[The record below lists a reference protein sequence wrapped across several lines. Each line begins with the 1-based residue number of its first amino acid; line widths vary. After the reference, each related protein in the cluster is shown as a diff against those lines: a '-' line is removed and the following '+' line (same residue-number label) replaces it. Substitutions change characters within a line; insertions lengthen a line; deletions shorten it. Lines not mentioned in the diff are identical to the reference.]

1 MGYQLQ
7 ARVPVGERL
16 EIGFQAFGELGK
28 WNHWEPREEQE
39 HRAGPAVF
47 GKVKL
52 EGRQAIRYNAA
63 WLIGANTAPRNTF
76 RLQAEY
82 EF

>member
-1 MGYQLQ
+1 MQWTDQ
-7 ARVPVGERL
+7 QR
-16 EIGFQAFGELGK
+16 I
-28 WNHWEPREEQE
+28 
-39 HRAGPAVF
+39 GPAIF

-52 EGRQAIRYNAA
+52 GEGRQAIRYNAA
-63 WLIGANTAPRNTF
+63 FLFGETPATPRHTF

>member
-1 MGYQLQ
+1 MDAVER
-7 ARVPVGERL
+7 ARRDLVVANRIL
-16 EIGFQAFGELGK
+16 AHQ
-28 WNHWEPREEQE
+28 R
-39 HRAGPAVF
+39 V
-47 GKVKL
+47 L

-63 WLIGANTAPRNTF
+63 LLFGETHASPRSTF